1 MNGGYAFLS
10 DLPGCSEFTGSVS
23 PMVPGSVTSVGSAR
37 TPLLSEAS
45 RYPVINETPNK
56 PQNIPLHTTCT
67 SIATCIR
74 NATSV
79 SRSVTNTSA
88 DCLATK
94 TGVAG
99 VAEVPQVDEAP
110 QVAEAA
116 KAAKPAKVG
125 VGVGV
130 AQENTFTQEIGLILV
145 GVLAFIIS
153 FMWKDF
159 ITDMEHI
166 ILPSQPSMLARFLYT
181 MTVTILVISLVI
193 YLKRYLNLSGIPHFD
208 DHPEDSGD

>member
-10 DLPGCSEFTGSVS
+10 DLPGSSEFTGSVS
-23 PMVPGSVTSVGSAR
+23 PMVPGSVGSVTSVGSAR
-37 TPLLSEAS
+37 TPLLSEVS

-88 DCLATK
+88 DCVATK

-99 VAEVPQVDEAP
+99 VAEVDEAP

-116 KAAKPAKVG
+116 KAAKVG